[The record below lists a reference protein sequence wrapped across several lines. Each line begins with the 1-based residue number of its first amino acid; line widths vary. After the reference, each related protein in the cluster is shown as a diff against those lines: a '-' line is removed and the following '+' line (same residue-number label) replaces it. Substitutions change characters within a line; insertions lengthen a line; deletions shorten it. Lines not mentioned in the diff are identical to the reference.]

1 MKLLIYK
8 IELKRLRWII
18 QKVGKVYDD
27 DSGWVFSCSDIVEDE
42 MEEKSW
48 LSKSSV
54 FPWPIPSMTLIL
66 GFFRLEGRLLLRE
79 FAVAE

>member
-8 IELKRLRWII
+8 IELNRLRSNSESCE
-18 QKVGKVYDD
+18 VYEG
-27 DSGWVFSCSDIVEDE
+27 DSGWVFSCSDIVLEE

-48 LSKSSV
+48 VSKSSMLL
-54 FPWPIPSMTLIL
+54 WPIPSMTLIL